1 MEFKTKNTRILV
13 FAIRIA
19 IQCDHLLGFIISE
32 SGHWANVKSGI
43 CTYFDHPGPA
53 ACWERGWL
61 YNLNDHIL
69 VKKSE
74 LPKLSLL
81 SYSSYGQYITLYP
94 LYDHLQELTKVNLI
108 LSSPFSSPHLWLW
121 STRDSEHTQHIPDPL
136 LCYSTCIC
144 RVSFS
149 VMRRVLKVHGAD
161 IIWHPLV
168 GLSEFLTIPVH
179 KKVHPAFSFKIS
191 VT

>member
-1 MEFKTKNTRILV
+1 MYIFWSSWT
-13 FAIRIA
+13 
-19 IQCDHLLGFIISE
+19 C
-32 SGHWANVKSGI
+32 
-43 CTYFDHPGPA
+43 
-53 ACWERGWL
+53 
-61 YNLNDHIL
+61 
-69 VKKSE
+69 
-74 LPKLSLL
+74 SLL
-81 SYSSYGQYITLYP
+81 RKGLVIQLEWSYSCVEIRAAQIIASKLFVIWSVYHFISLVWSPAGVDKSDSHP
-94 LYDHLQELTKVNLI
+94 E
-108 LSSPFSSPHLWLW
+108 SPFSSPHLWLW
-121 STRDSEHTQHIPDPL
+121 STRDSDHTQHIPDPL

-168 GLSEFLTIPVH
+168 GLFEFLAIPVH